1 VLLRCTTRLLKLM
14 GSRAGV
20 LHAAEPGGD
29 DWYAN
34 VFTFERRKCLL
45 LVHADTLFPVLDT
58 DVRVAQ
64 LDDLGVYVTTLVV
77 DALASEGLAGSV
89 LGPTDPSSV
98 QVAKT
103 ASRSVLGHMNEI
115 TFEAQHLIAQNGGLQ
130 YTDLDSVNRQL
141 RRGLHARGGDLEWYD
156 VLAAAR
162 PA

>member
-20 LHAAEPGGD
+20 LHDPEPGGD

-34 VFTFERRKCLL
+34 VFIIERRKCLL

-58 DVRVAQ
+58 DIRVAQ
-64 LDDLGVYVTTLVV
+64 LDDLGLYVTTLIV
-77 DALASEGLAGSV
+77 DALSSERLSGTV

-115 TFEAQHLIAQNGGLQ
+115 TFEAQHLIAHSGGLQ
-130 YTDLDSVNRQL
+130 HADLDSVNRQL
-141 RRGLHARGGDLEWYD
+141 RRGLHARGGEYVVPLE
-156 VLAAAR
+156 LAAAR